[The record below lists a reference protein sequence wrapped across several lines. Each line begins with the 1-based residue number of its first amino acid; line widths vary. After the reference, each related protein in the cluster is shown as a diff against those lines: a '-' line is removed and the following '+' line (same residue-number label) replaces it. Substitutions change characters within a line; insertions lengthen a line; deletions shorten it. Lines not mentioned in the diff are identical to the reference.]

1 MKPIE
6 DLDDVEVLKEIG
18 RRISF
23 LRISAQWK
31 QDELAEKAGISRYAL
46 SRLENGAGGMR
57 LESFISVLRSLH
69 ILNRLS
75 VVLPEPSLTP
85 IQMHEL
91 EKKANKMPKRVRSS
105 SVKKA
110 VRWGDEKDKA

>member
-1 MKPIE
+1 MKSIE

-31 QDELAEKAGISRYAL
+31 QGDLAEKAGISRYAL

-69 ILNRLS
+69 ILDRLT

-85 IQMHEL
+85 IQMLEL
-91 EKKANKMPKRVRSS
+91 EKRARKMPKRVRSS
-105 SVKKA
+105 SVKK
-110 VRWGDEKDKA
+110 VFRWGDEKVEA